1 MSFLFACKSTKKNRM
16 TKWLQAVKK
25 GYVQG
30 LKACKSCYSELLLLP
45 LLRISEKPKH
55 LSV

>member
-1 MSFLFACKSTKKNRM
+1 MI
-16 TKWLQAVKK
+16 KWLQAVKK